1 MKISNI
7 KTAGLIIIGDEV
19 LSGRTK
25 DTNTPTI
32 ALALGEIGVQL
43 REVRIIPDVIDI
55 IVETVRHFS
64 SQFDYVFTTG
74 GIGPTHDDKTA
85 EAIAKAFDTHLYQHP
100 EALAVLIKHYGA
112 AEHMNDGRVKM
123 TYVPH
128 GSTLIDNPVSAAPG
142 FKIKNVHVMAGV
154 PKIMQGMLYNI
165 IPTLEGGDVMVS
177 KQIIVYHPESEIAQT
192 LLQVETDFVG
202 VQIGS
207 YPKYNTGANAPEVT
221 VVIRGVDK
229 ALVDGAFQSLVNQFE
244 NDKKRIGFIA

>member
-1 MKISNI
+1 MKKSNI

-43 REVRIIPDVIDI
+43 TEVRIIPDSIDV

-64 SQFDYVFTTG
+64 SNFDYVFTTG

-85 EAIAKAFDTHLYQHP
+85 EAVAMAFNTKLYQHP
-100 EALAVLIKHYGA
+100 DALSVLIKHYGGV
-112 AEHMNDGRVKM
+112 EHMNDGRVKM
-123 TYVPH
+123 TYVPQ
-128 GSTLIDNPVSAAPG
+128 GASLIDNPVSAAPG
-142 FKIKNVHVMAGV
+142 FKIGNVHVMAGV

-165 IPTLEGGDVMVS
+165 IPTLDGGDIIMS
-177 KQIIVYHPESEIAQT
+177 RQIIVHRPESEIAGILAQI
-192 LLQVETDFVG
+192 EADFAG

-207 YPKYNTGANAPEVT
+207 YPKYNTGSPEVT
-221 VVIRGVDK
+221 VIIRGVD
-229 ALVDGAFQSLVNQFE
+229 AASVDVAFE
-244 NDKKRIGFIA
+244 NLREKLKTV